1 MVELRKRKAPAEAAP
16 APPPKKSSN
25 PVKKALDA
33 AKDAVIG
40 NSASSEGA
48 ANGSAKIAVGQTIA
62 LEGFGGELETHTG
75 DKVTLS
81 KLLEQSQAGV
91 VIFTYPKA
99 NTPGCKSTPFST
111 VNRRIRIKLER
122 WSLGGGLRLKVSCPS
137 LLTSSKAPHKHA
149 SSGTTTLPSL
159 LQASRSMG

>member
-1 MVELRKRKAPAEAAP
+1 MVELRKRKAPAEAVP

-99 NTPGCKSTPFST
+99 NTPGCKSTIFLYSL
-111 VNRRIRIKLER
+111 NR
-122 WSLGGGLRLKVSCPS
+122 GNFDQ
-137 LLTSSKAPHKHA
+137 T
-149 SSGTTTLPSL
+149 
-159 LQASRSMG
+159 

>member
-48 ANGSAKIAVGQTIA
+48 TNGSAKLAVGQTIA

-81 KLLEQSQAGV
+81 KVLEQSQAGV

-99 NTPGCKSTPFST
+99 NTPGCKSNS
-111 VNRRIRIKLER
+111 
-122 WSLGGGLRLKVSCPS
+122 PS
-137 LLTSSKAPHKHA
+137 LLVNRLHSDQLGHW
-149 SSGTTTLPSL
+149 
-159 LQASRSMG
+159 RSWRWPEAGKSIVLCC

>member
-48 ANGSAKIAVGQTIA
+48 TNGSAKIAVGQTIA

-81 KLLEQSQAGV
+81 KVLEQSQAGV

-99 NTPGCKSTPFST
+99 NTPGCKSTPLLCCKPLQLRSNLNIG
-111 VNRRIRIKLER
+111 VLAVA
-122 WSLGGGLRLKVSCPS
+122 SGGK
-137 LLTSSKAPHKHA
+137 
-149 SSGTTTLPSL
+149 
-159 LQASRSMG
+159 

>member
-40 NSASSEGA
+40 NSASSEG
-48 ANGSAKIAVGQTIA
+48 SAKIVVGQTIA

-81 KLLEQSQAGV
+81 KLLEQSQAGA

-99 NTPGCKSTPFST
+99 NTPGCKSTFFST
-111 VNRRIRIKLER
+111 ATRDTRINLSIGVLA
-122 WSLGGGLRLKVSCPS
+122 GL
-137 LLTSSKAPHKHA
+137 
-149 SSGTTTLPSL
+149 
-159 LQASRSMG
+159 

>member
-16 APPPKKSSN
+16 APSPKKSSN

-48 ANGSAKIAVGQTIA
+48 TNGSAKIAVGQTIA

-99 NTPGCKSTPFST
+99 NTPGCKSIRFST
-111 VNRRIRIKLER
+111 VNRGTQINLNVGD
-122 WSLGGGLRLKVSCPS
+122 LAV
-137 LLTSSKAPHKHA
+137 A
-149 SSGTTTLPSL
+149 SG
-159 LQASRSMG
+159 

>member
-25 PVKKALDA
+25 PVKKALNA

-48 ANGSAKIAVGQTIA
+48 TNGSAKIAVGQTIA

-99 NTPGCKSTPFST
+99 NTPGCKLSPFST
-111 VNRRIRIKLER
+111 CESWHLDQLGALESWRWPRAERKWSFRR
-122 WSLGGGLRLKVSCPS
+122 
-137 LLTSSKAPHKHA
+137 
-149 SSGTTTLPSL
+149 
-159 LQASRSMG
+159 

>member
-33 AKDAVIG
+33 AKDAIIG

-99 NTPGCKSTPFST
+99 NTPGCKSFFSLL
-111 VNRRIRIKLER
+111 VNRDTLIK
-122 WSLGGGLRLKVSCPS
+122 
-137 LLTSSKAPHKHA
+137 T
-149 SSGTTTLPSL
+149 
-159 LQASRSMG
+159 

>member
-48 ANGSAKIAVGQTIA
+48 TNGSAKIAVGQTIA

-81 KLLEQSQAGV
+81 KVLEQSQAGV

-99 NTPGCKSTPFST
+99 NTPGCKFNFPFSPVKRCT
-111 VNRRIRIKLER
+111 QIKL
-122 WSLGGGLRLKVSCPS
+122 
-137 LLTSSKAPHKHA
+137 
-149 SSGTTTLPSL
+149 
-159 LQASRSMG
+159 